1 MYYNQIIWI
10 ARHGNRLDFVHPEW
24 FNTAKRRYDPP
35 LSEDGIIQAQQLA
48 ERLKNEKISH
58 IFASPFLRTIQTAY
72 QVAETLNLDI
82 KLESGLG
89 EWHNQDWMSEHPQ
102 IHPRELLELEY
113 PRINWNYSSYLIP
126 NYPETETTMM
136 SRIGA
141 TIKHLITNY
150 SEDILL
156 VGHSVSVLATT
167 QELITGNPT
176 VNTSLCSLV
185 KLVRYEDNWQMELN
199 GDTSHLK

>member
-1 MYYNQIIWI
+1 MCYNQTIWI

-35 LSEDGIIQAQQLA
+35 LSEDGIIQAKQLA
-48 ERLKNEKISH
+48 ERLKYEKISH
-58 IFASPFLRTIQTAY
+58 IFASPFLRTIQTAH
-72 QVAETLNLDI
+72 QIAETLNLDI

-89 EWHNQDWMSEHPQ
+89 EWHNREWMSEHPQ
-102 IHPRELLELEY
+102 IHPRELLELDY
-113 PRINWNYSSYLIP
+113 PRINWNYSSYIIA

-167 QELITGNPT
+167 QELIKGNPT

-185 KLVRYEDNWQMELN
+185 KLVRYGNNWKMELN